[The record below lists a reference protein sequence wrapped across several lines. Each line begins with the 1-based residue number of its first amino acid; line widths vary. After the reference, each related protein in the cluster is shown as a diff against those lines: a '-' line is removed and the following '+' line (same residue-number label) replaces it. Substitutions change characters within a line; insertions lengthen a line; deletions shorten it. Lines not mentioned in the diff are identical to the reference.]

1 MHTTDCSMGSNYM
14 GKTLGIPIDV
24 VRIEQEMHSKGMNKA
39 NLAEKCGWER
49 KQLNGI
55 LKIARC
61 RPYTLEIIATAL
73 ELPITELML
82 NEAAFLKVKLDEG
95 AKMPTRAHDT
105 DAGLDLYAMESA
117 VIPMFGSVKL
127 DTGCH
132 VAIPK
137 NHVGLITSKSGL
149 MQEGIT
155 SRGTIDCDYRGSIKA
170 VLYNHNNRPYRIEKG
185 QKVTQLVILPIITPK
200 PVMVDNLEATARG
213 EGGFGSSGKY

>member
-1 MHTTDCSMGSNYM
+1 MSNNF
-14 GKTLGIPIDV
+14 GIPIDV
-24 VRIEQEMHSKGMNKA
+24 DRIEHEMHCKGMNKA

-73 ELPITELML
+73 ELPMIELML
-82 NEAAFLKVKLDEG
+82 NEAAFLQVKLDKG
-95 AKMPTRAHDT
+95 ATMPTRAHDT
-105 DAGLDLYAMESA
+105 DAGLDLYAMDDA

-137 NHVGLITSKSGL
+137 NYVGLITSKSGL
-149 MQEGIT
+149 MSEGIT
-155 SRGTIDCDYRGSIKA
+155 SRGTIDCDYRGSIKE
-170 VLYNHNNRPYRIEKG
+170 VLFNHNNSPYRIEKG
-185 QKVTQLVILPIITPK
+185 QKITQLVILPIITPK
-200 PVMVDNLEATARG
+200 PIQVEDLEATVRG
-213 EGGFGSSGKY
+213 SGGFGSSGKF

>member
-1 MHTTDCSMGSNYM
+1 MC
-14 GKTLGIPIDV
+14 KTLGIPIDV
-24 VRIEQEMHSKGMNKA
+24 ERIEHEMHIRGMNKA
-39 NLAEKCGWER
+39 KMAEKCGWER

-61 RPYTLEIIATAL
+61 RPYTLEIIAQAL

-82 NEAAFLKVKLDEG
+82 NEAAYLKVTLDEG

-105 DAGLDLYAMESA
+105 DAGLDLYAMEDA

-149 MQEGIT
+149 MSEGIT
-155 SRGTIDCDYRGSIKA
+155 SRGTIDSDYRGSIKA
-170 VLYNHNNRPYRIEKG
+170 VLFNHNNRPYRIEKG

-200 PVMVDNLEATARG
+200 PVQVENLELTARG
-213 EGGFGSSGKY
+213 YGGFGSSGKF

>member
-1 MHTTDCSMGSNYM
+1 MR
-14 GKTLGIPIDV
+14 KTFGIPIDV
-24 VRIEQEMHSKGMNKA
+24 ERIEHEMHIRGMNKA
-39 NLAEKCGWER
+39 KMAEKCGWER

-61 RPYTLEIIATAL
+61 RPYTLEIIAQAL

-82 NEAAFLKVKLDEG
+82 NEAAYLNVKLDDG

-105 DAGLDLYAMESA
+105 DAGLDLYAMEDA

-137 NHVGLITSKSGL
+137 NHVGFITSKSGL
-149 MQEGIT
+149 MSEGIT
-155 SRGTIDCDYRGSIKA
+155 SRGTIDSDYRGSIKA
-170 VLYNHNNRPYRIEKG
+170 VLFNHNNRPYRIEKG
-185 QKVTQLVILPIITPK
+185 QKITQLVILPIITPK
-200 PVMVDNLEATARG
+200 PVQVDNLEATARG
-213 EGGFGSSGKY
+213 NGGFGSTGAF

>member
-1 MHTTDCSMGSNYM
+1 MN
-14 GKTLGIPIDV
+14 KKLGIPIDV
-24 VRIEQEMHSKGMNKA
+24 DRIEQEMHTRGMNKA
-39 NLAEKCGWER
+39 KMAEKCGWER

-61 RPYTLEIIATAL
+61 RPYTLEIIAQAL

-82 NEAAFLKVKLDEG
+82 NEAAYLNVKLDEG

-105 DAGLDLYAMESA
+105 DAGLDLYAMEDA

-137 NHVGLITSKSGL
+137 NHVGFITSKSGL
-149 MQEGIT
+149 MSEGIT
-155 SRGTIDCDYRGSIKA
+155 SRGTIDSDYRGSIKA
-170 VLYNHNNRPYRIEKG
+170 VLFNHNNRPYRIEKG
-185 QKVTQLVILPIITPK
+185 QKITQLVILPIITPK
-200 PVMVDNLEATARG
+200 PVQVDNLELTARG
-213 EGGFGSSGKY
+213 NGGFGSTGAF

>member
-1 MHTTDCSMGSNYM
+1 MC
-14 GKTLGIPIDV
+14 KKFGIPIDV
-24 VRIEQEMHSKGMNKA
+24 ERIKHESNVRGMNISQ
-39 NLAEKCGWER
+39 LAERCGWER
-49 KQLNGI
+49 KQLHCI
-55 LKIARC
+55 LKIGRC
-61 RPYTLEIIATAL
+61 RPGTLEIISMAL
-73 ELPITELML
+73 ELPITELMAD
-82 NEAAFLKVKLDEG
+82 EQAYLKVVLDEG
-95 AKMPTRAHDT
+95 AKMPSRAHDT
-105 DAGLDLYAMESA
+105 DAGLDLFAMESA

-185 QKVTQLVILPIITPK
+185 EKITQLVILPIITPK
-200 PVMVDNLEATARG
+200 PVLVDNLEATVRG
-213 EGGFGSSGKY
+213 EGGFGSSGKF

>member
-1 MHTTDCSMGSNYM
+1 M
-14 GKTLGIPIDV
+14 GIPIDSE
-24 VRIEQEMHSKGMNKA
+24 RIEYEANIRGMGIPA
-39 NLAEKCGWER
+39 LAEKCGFDR
-49 KQLNGI
+49 PQLNNI
-55 LKIARC
+55 LKVGRC
-61 RPYTLEIIATAL
+61 RPFTLETIALAL
-73 ELPITELML
+73 ELPITEIML
-82 NEAAFLKVKLDEG
+82 NEAAYLKVTLDEG

-105 DAGLDLYAMESA
+105 DAGLDLYAMQDA

-155 SRGTIDCDYRGSIKA
+155 CRGTIDAGYTGSIKA

-185 QKVTQLVILPIITPK
+185 QKITQLVILPIITPK
-200 PVMVDNLEATARG
+200 PVLVDNLEATCRG
-213 EGGFGSSGKY
+213 AGGFGSSGKF